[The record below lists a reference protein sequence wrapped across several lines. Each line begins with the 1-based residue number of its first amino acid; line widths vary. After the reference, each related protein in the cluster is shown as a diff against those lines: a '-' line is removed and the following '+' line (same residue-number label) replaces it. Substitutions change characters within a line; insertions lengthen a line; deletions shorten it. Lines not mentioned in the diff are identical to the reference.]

1 MKLYDILG
9 KNAIIA
15 ELDSNDKQGVLRE
28 LAVAVSESAKTESSE
43 ILKVLLE
50 REQLGSTGIGGGIG
64 IPHGKLKSINSTIVG
79 FGRSIQGVEF
89 DSLDNR
95 PVYIFFL
102 LLTPENSTGSHL
114 RVLAHISKL
123 LKNDDFKDN
132 LINAESIDEIKGIIG
147 EQDEE
152 F

>member
-102 LLTPENSTGSHL
+102 LLTPENSTVSHL